1 MSEFAVSARA
11 PVTVRL
17 RARDELRGG
26 FVTPPG
32 KYLLLCSSVALGALA
47 LANVLG
53 PVRMLA
59 DWPSYVAMAFLVWFS
74 IYLFAT
80 YRAFGSMYLFA
91 SAYVICLAAFHLG
104 HVAVHVTGLADL
116 SYLVT
121 GDMAR
126 WHQVAAWYCMLAY
139 AAFGIGLSL
148 SMSGRGSVPAATL
161 AADRLEQNLSSAF
174 WIGVALLLAAVA
186 ALLLTVGSVGNILR
200 FSRAEIFAGVGDT
213 RGYGYFLMVAPS
225 AAVLL
230 LAGANTVARR
240 WFAYTIGAVLALA
253 ILFLGYRSSVLF
265 PALLGA
271 VLWVKLGRRIPLGV
285 VVVAV
290 VIVAIAIPSVRYLRA
305 QGPYQDVTRED
316 VQQALS
322 QGSEAQNA
330 LLEIGGVSTVVAY
343 VVKTVPH
350 EWPYRWGQSYWL
362 ALKTSIPNFGSGIAA
377 SEREAVSSGGIVN
390 RDMLSEMHPADWYTF
405 VVDRWMFDSGGGA
418 GFSTIAEAY
427 LNFGTWGVVGFF
439 ALLGFGLGR
448 LDRADVRADGRVLVG
463 AGALLWPLLK
473 TVRNTFGVFVKP
485 LVFIVLT
492 IVVWKLATSWMG
504 RKP

>member
-1 MSEFAVSARA
+1 MSELTVPTRARA
-11 PVTVRL
+11 SVRL
-17 RARDELRGG
+17 RARNDLRAS
-26 FVTPPG
+26 FATPPG
-32 KYLLLCSSVALGALA
+32 KYLLLWGSVLLGALA

-53 PVRMLA
+53 PVRTVT
-59 DWPSYVAMAFLVWFS
+59 DWPSYVAMAFLVWFG
-74 IYLFAT
+74 IYLFAS
-80 YRAFGSMYLFA
+80 YRAFGSIYLFA
-91 SAYVICLAAFHLG
+91 SAYVICLAVFHFG
-104 HVAVHVTGLADL
+104 HVAMSVTGIADL
-116 SYLVT
+116 PYLVT

-126 WHQVAAWYCMLAY
+126 WHQAAAWYCLLAY
-139 AAFGIGLSL
+139 AAFGVGLSL
-148 SMSGRGSVPAATL
+148 SMSARGSVSPAPV
-161 AADRLEQNLSSAF
+161 AADKLEQNLASAF
-174 WIGVALLLAAVA
+174 GIGVALLVAALV

-200 FSRAEIFAGVGDT
+200 FSRSEIFAGVGDT

-230 LAGANTVARR
+230 MAGANTVARR
-240 WFAYTIGAVLALA
+240 WFAYSIAASLALA

-316 VQQALS
+316 MQQALS
-322 QGSEAQNA
+322 QASEAQNA

-343 VVKTVPH
+343 VVKTVPQ

-362 ALKTSIPNFGSGIAA
+362 ALKTSIPNFGGGIEA
-377 SEREAVSSGGIVN
+377 SEREAALSRGVVN
-390 RDMLSEMHPADWYTF
+390 REMLSEMHPADWYTF
-405 VVDRWMFDSGGGA
+405 VVDRWMFDTGGGA

-427 LNFGTWGVVGFF
+427 LNFGTWGVIGFF

-448 LDRADVRADGRVLVG
+448 LDRADVRADGRLLVG

-492 IVVWKLATSWMG
+492 IVVWKLATAWMG

>member
-1 MSEFAVSARA
+1 MSDVAVSSRA
-11 PVTVRL
+11 SATVRL
-17 RARDELRGG
+17 RARDELHEGS
-26 FVTPPG
+26 VTPPG
-32 KYLLLCSSVALGALA
+32 RYLLLGSSVALGALA

-53 PVRMLA
+53 PARVLT
-59 DWPSYVAMAFLVWFS
+59 DWPSYIAMAFLVWFS

-104 HVAVHVTGLADL
+104 HVAVHVTGLGEL
-116 SYLVT
+116 PYLVT
-121 GDMAR
+121 GDMAP
-126 WHQVAAWYCMLAY
+126 WHEVAAWYCLLAY

-148 SMSGRGSVPAATL
+148 AMKVRAPVPAATL
-161 AADRLEQNLSSAF
+161 SLDRLEQNLSSAF
-174 WIGVALLLAAVA
+174 WIGVALLLAATA

-200 FSRAEIFAGVGDT
+200 FSRAEIFGGVGDT

-230 LAGANTVARR
+230 CVGANTVARR
-240 WFAYTIGAVLALA
+240 WFAYSMAALLALT

-285 VVVAV
+285 VVVGV
-290 VIVAIAIPSVRYLRA
+290 IIVAIAIPSVRYLRA

-322 QGSEAQNA
+322 QASEAQSA

-343 VVKTVPH
+343 VVKTVPQ

-362 ALKTSIPNFGSGIAA
+362 ALKTAIPNFGSGIAD
-377 SEREAVSSGGIVN
+377 SEREAVSSAGLS

-405 VVDRWMFDSGGGA
+405 VVDRWMFDTGGGA

-427 LNFGTWGVVGFF
+427 LNFGTWGVIGFF
-439 ALLGFGLGR
+439 TVLGFGLGR
-448 LDRADVRADGRVLVG
+448 LDRANMRADGRALVG

-485 LVFIVLT
+485 LVFILLT

-504 RKP
+504 RKQ